1 MTMEPPL
8 PPKPPAPADPALPAL
23 PRATT
28 SVLVHAGPRSDEAQA
43 MHATMLAVRVADTRP
58 WCHGNHARAE
68 PGAGALRK
76 GVALCVVSGQFAH
89 PLAKSGGDKKELG
102 GDRLVSKNRRAF
114 FDYEVS
120 DTFEAG
126 VVLLGS
132 EVRALRA
139 QGSDLSDAWVD
150 IQRDEAWLKGMKIPV
165 LAHAA
170 FGHEEKRARK
180 LLLHREQ
187 IERLRG
193 AVEREGMTLIAVKCY
208 FKNNRVKLEIALARG
223 KKRHDKRQTIRER
236 DAAREAEA
244 AMRRGRR

>member
-1 MTMEPPL
+1 M
-8 PPKPPAPADPALPAL
+8 
-23 PRATT
+23 
-28 SVLVHAGPRSDEAQA
+28 
-43 MHATMLAVRVADTRP
+43 
-58 WCHGNHARAE
+58 
-68 PGAGALRK
+68 
-76 GVALCVVSGQFAH
+76 SGQFAH

-132 EVRALRA
+132 EVRALRV